1 MPITRSAKKALRQT
15 RRRALRNIHRKEA
28 YKKVLKQVHR
38 LLDSKKVKE
47 AEGLMPPAYKAL
59 DKAAKTG
66 VLKPNAAARHKSR
79 LAAWIRKAKTA
90 A

>member
-15 RRRALRNIHRKEA
+15 KRRTTRNLRRKEA
-28 YKKVLKQVHR
+28 YKKVLKQIRRH
-38 LLDSKKVKE
+38 LAAKHIPE
-47 AEGLMPPAYKAL
+47 AEALVPQAYKTI

-66 VLKPNAAARHKSR
+66 VIKKNAAARHKSR
-79 LAAWIRKAKTA
+79 LMKWIRKSKTA